1 MDVKHKLLML
11 VFDLVLPLAV
21 GYALARQHRFRM
33 PSVRK
38 MMTANIM
45 VVAPVMALMSLWAVA
60 LEAQLI
66 WLPFL
71 GVAMQATAGGIGML
85 RARAKYDG
93 PLDRGS
99 FILSAMLSN
108 RGIVGTITV
117 FLLFGEAGFAYGQLP
132 DEALKGESEMT
143 QPRRPRVLLLGDS
156 IRMSYQQAVAELLD
170 GSAEVTGPA
179 ENCQFSRYTLESI
192 DGWIAELGT
201 PDIVHWN
208 NGIHDVGHNP
218 GRRPVQFPLEAYL
231 ANLRGILAKLRRARA
246 AIIWATS
253 TPVHP
258 KRPIK
263 ATEWSWRNEE
273 IDAYNAA
280 ACQLMASQGVT
291 INDLHGIIAAAPD
304 TLLAEDML
312 HLSSAGVPAAASAVA
327 EAIKRSVKCEV

>member
-11 VFDLVLPLAV
+11 VFDLVRPLAV

-117 FLLFGEAGFAYGQLP
+117 FLLFGEAGFAYGQLIMLL
-132 DEALKGESEMT
+132 ASF
-143 QPRRPRVLLLGDS
+143 VLYGF
-156 IRMSYQQAVAELLD
+156 
-170 GSAEVTGPA
+170 
-179 ENCQFSRYTLESI
+179 C
-192 DGWIAELGT
+192 
-201 PDIVHWN
+201 
-208 NGIHDVGHNP
+208 
-218 GRRPVQFPLEAYL
+218 FPMAHYY
-231 ANLRGILAKLRRARA
+231 RRAYEPDPA
-246 AIIWATS
+246 
-253 TPVHP
+253 
-258 KRPIK
+258 RPISLR
-263 ATEWSWRNEE
+263 AMFFTRNQF
-273 IDAYNAA
+273 A
-280 ACQLMASQGVT
+280 LV
-291 INDLHGIIAAAPD
+291 GIAIGL
-304 TLLAEDML
+304 TLNLAGL
-312 HLSSAGVPAAASAVA
+312 LKTTGFP
-327 EAIKRSVKCEV
+327 I